1 MPFQPLLYF
10 WSQPVS
16 QGEKAGEV
24 FVKSKLPVE
33 KLSQIWCGLFLFP
46 RSTTCSCF
54 IRRNLSD
61 THNRGSLDVSDF
73 IVAMYLIQASMA
85 GQLPFIPTTLPPGL
99 YELASDQPLPGNA
112 VALHTTG
119 NSGSFS
125 PGFSSN
131 FPPNSGPAVVQPQ
144 LTGKP
149 LQPQYSGQPVPR
161 QITGQGPARIA
172 PALGPFS
179 AVSAVQP
186 QPAWDV
192 TPTEKATADKH
203 FDGLDKQK
211 RGYVESDVVVPF
223 MLQSKLPESDLASI
237 WLAPLTYPFSLSYL
251 TTVHRDLAD
260 LNNDGH
266 LTRDGFAVAFH
277 LIQGRLNG
285 NEIPATLSASLMP
298 PSMRAAAVP
307 TSSPFQQP
315 PSESWND
322 LLWDDSPAASHPQS
336 TILQPQRTGQPTQSS
351 AISAPPIVASQTRI
365 QGAFGMLHSPF
376 RGA

>member
-1 MPFQPLLYF
+1 M
-10 WSQPVS
+10 S
-16 QGEKAGEV
+16 
-24 FVKSKLPVE
+24 
-33 KLSQIWCGLFLFP
+33 
-46 RSTTCSCF
+46 
-54 IRRNLSD
+54 
-61 THNRGSLDVSDF
+61 
-73 IVAMYLIQASMA
+73 

-99 YELASDQPLPGNA
+99 YELASDQPLP
-112 VALHTTG
+112 
-119 NSGSFS
+119 
-125 PGFSSN
+125 
-131 FPPNSGPAVVQPQ
+131 
-144 LTGKP
+144 
-149 LQPQYSGQPVPR
+149 PR
-161 QITGQGPARIA
+161 FTGQGPARNA
-172 PALGPFS
+172 PALGPFP
-179 AVSAVQP
+179 AVFALQP

-192 TPTEKATADKH
+192 TPIEKATADMR

-237 WLAPLTYPFSLSYL
+237 WLASLTYPFSLSYL

-322 LLWDDSPAASHPQS
+322 LMWDDSPAASHPQS

-351 AISAPPIVASQTRI
+351 AISAPPIAASQTRI

-376 RGA
+376 SGHNVHSSLQRPIKDSSMTTTTTRGSGLPLLLSTIIRPK

>member
-1 MPFQPLLYF
+1 
-10 WSQPVS
+10 
-16 QGEKAGEV
+16 
-24 FVKSKLPVE
+24 
-33 KLSQIWCGLFLFP
+33 
-46 RSTTCSCF
+46 
-54 IRRNLSD
+54 
-61 THNRGSLDVSDF
+61 
-73 IVAMYLIQASMA
+73 
-85 GQLPFIPTTLPPGL
+85 
-99 YELASDQPLPGNA
+99 
-112 VALHTTG
+112 
-119 NSGSFS
+119 
-125 PGFSSN
+125 
-131 FPPNSGPAVVQPQ
+131 
-144 LTGKP
+144 
-149 LQPQYSGQPVPR
+149 
-161 QITGQGPARIA
+161 
-172 PALGPFS
+172 LGPFS

-376 RGA
+376 RGHNVHSSL